1 MRRLIVKIHLLIALI
16 GGVFIVVLGLTGSV
30 IAFEP
35 ELDRLLHS
43 DISYV
48 KPGGKSLSLAEI
60 GGAVSRKYPGE
71 PIVAYLPSQSSDFAT
86 EVILSRGIVAVNPYS
101 GEILGLRTRGQS
113 FLGFVR
119 ALHIRLATGVLGR
132 GIVKWSS
139 VALLFA
145 MLSGLYLWWPR
156 KVTRIRGRRW
166 TTLFWWDLH
175 NVIGAFSLIPLL
187 ALTAT
192 GIVIGFENQFGHLLD
207 GLGGTSRID
216 PVRVNVI
223 QQPAVRGHE
232 ITPDQALAVV
242 SASFPAIAVRRV
254 QMPEFGGIYRVSFA
268 HRSRFNIGG
277 GDSVAIDAY
286 SAEIVAE
293 NLSRNSSLRERFL
306 IVNGAI
312 HTGSI
317 LGTTTKIVAAAACL
331 TIPVQAMSGLL
342 LWLRRRKRMSG
353 ARS

>member
-1 MRRLIVKIHLLIALI
+1 MRRLIVNVHLMIALA
-16 GGVFIVVLGLTGSV
+16 GGVFMVVLALTGSV

-48 KPGGKSLSLAEI
+48 KPGGRSLSLIEI
-60 GGAVSRKYPGE
+60 GTAVSRKYPGE
-71 PIVAYLPSQSSDFAT
+71 PIVAYLPSQSSDLPT
-86 EVILSRGIVAVNPYS
+86 EVILSRGIVAVNPYT
-101 GEILGLRTRGQS
+101 GEILGVRRRGQT

-119 ALHIRLATGVLGR
+119 ALHVRLATGVLGR

-139 VALLFA
+139 VALLFSI
-145 MLSGLYLWWPR
+145 LSGLYLWWPR

-175 NVIGAFSLIPLL
+175 NVIGVFSLLPLL
-187 ALTAT
+187 ALAAT
-192 GIVIGFENQFGHLLD
+192 GVVIGFENQFGHLLD
-207 GLGGTSRID
+207 PLGGGARID
-216 PVRVNVI
+216 RVPVNRV
-223 QQPAVRGHE
+223 QQAAVRGDE

-242 SASFPAIAVRRV
+242 TTKFPGIVVHRV
-254 QMPEFGGIYRVSFA
+254 QMPEFGGLYRISFA
-268 HRSRFNIGG
+268 RAGRFIIGG
-277 GDSVAIDAY
+277 EDSVSIDPH
-286 SAEIVAE
+286 SAEIVSE
-293 NLSRNSSLRERFL
+293 NLSRNASRRERFI
-306 IVNGAI
+306 IVNTAI

-317 LGTTTKIVAAAACL
+317 LGMPTKIAAAAACL
-331 TIPVQAMSGLL
+331 TIPVQAVSGLL

>member
-1 MRRLIVKIHLLIALI
+1 MRRLIVKIHLMIALI
-16 GGVFIVVLGLTGSV
+16 AGVFIVVLALTGSI

-43 DISYV
+43 DLSYV
-48 KPGGKSLSLAEI
+48 KPGGRSLSLAEI
-60 GGAVSRKYPGE
+60 GVEVSHKYPGE
-71 PIVAYLPSQSSDFAT
+71 PIVAYLPAQSTDLAT
-86 EVILSRGIVAVNPYS
+86 EVILSRGIVAVNQYS
-101 GEILGLRTRGQS
+101 GEILGVRRRGQT

-119 ALHIRLATGVLGR
+119 ALHVRLATGVLGR
-132 GIVKWSS
+132 SIVKWSS
-139 VALLFA
+139 VALLLA
-145 MLSGLYLWWPR
+145 LLSGLYLWWPR

-175 NVIGAFSLIPLL
+175 NAIGVFSLLPLF

-192 GIVIGFENQFGHLLD
+192 GVVIGFENQFGHLID
-207 GLGGTSRID
+207 RLGGTSRIES
-216 PVRVNVI
+216 VRVNMAHRA
-223 QQPAVRGHE
+223 AVRGDE
-232 ITPDQALAVV
+232 ITPDEALAVV
-242 SASFPAIAVRRV
+242 TIKFPGATVHRV
-254 QMPEFGGIYRVSFA
+254 QMPKFGGLYRVSFA
-268 HRSRFNIGG
+268 AVGRHIIGG
-277 GDSVAIDAY
+277 EDFVSIDPHT
-286 SAEIVAE
+286 AEIVAE
-293 NLSRNSSLRERFL
+293 NLSTNSSLRQRFM

-331 TIPVQAMSGLL
+331 TVPVQAVSGLL

>member
-1 MRRLIVKIHLLIALI
+1 MRRLIVKIHLMIALI
-16 GGVFIVVLGLTGSV
+16 GGVFMVVLALTGSV

-48 KPGGKSLSLAEI
+48 KPAGRSLSLAEI
-60 GGAVSRKYPGE
+60 GAVVSRKYPGE
-71 PIVAYLPSQSSDFAT
+71 PIVAYLPSPSSDLAA
-86 EVILSRGIVAVNPYS
+86 EVILSRGIVAVNPYTR
-101 GEILGLRTRGQS
+101 EILGVRTRGRT

-119 ALHIRLATGVLGR
+119 ALHVRLATGALGR

-145 MLSGLYLWWPR
+145 MVSGVYLWWPR

-175 NVIGAFSLIPLL
+175 NVIGVFSLLPLL

-192 GIVIGFENQFGHLLD
+192 GVVIGFENQFGHLLD
-207 GLGGTSRID
+207 RLGGSSRID
-216 PVRVNVI
+216 PVRVNVV
-223 QQPAVRGHE
+223 QQAVVRGDE

-242 SASFPAIAVRRV
+242 STKFPGDAVHRV
-254 QMPEFGGIYRVSFA
+254 QMPEFGGLYRVSFA
-268 HRSRFNIGG
+268 KAGRFIIGEE
-277 GDSVAIDAY
+277 DSVSINPH
-286 SAEIVAE
+286 SAEIVAQ
-293 NLSRNSSLRERFL
+293 NLSRNFSLRERFMV
-306 IVNGAI
+306 VNGAI

-317 LGTTTKIVAAAACL
+317 LGTTTKITAAAACL
-331 TIPVQAMSGLL
+331 SIPVQAVSGLL
-342 LWLRRRKRMSG
+342 LWLRRSKRMSG
-353 ARS
+353 GRS